1 VVGAGS
7 RRRIPLPLQSKVIRS
22 EGVRGRLA
30 RPVRYGA
37 ELGLSLTGATSLRLA
52 FLVPLPEAGSPT
64 SDATRECAACSLVV
78 KEEGGLKFALGVL
91 GTGDRLVNP

>member
-1 VVGAGS
+1 
-7 RRRIPLPLQSKVIRS
+7 
-22 EGVRGRLA
+22 
-30 RPVRYGA
+30 
-37 ELGLSLTGATSLRLA
+37 LRLA